1 MLALGVL
8 STGLAYLLFFRLIAQ
23 AGAAQA
29 MSVTYLIPLFGVFWG
44 WALLG
49 EPVTAAMAAAGAV
62 ILLGTAL
69 VVRQPGRSGKLR

>member
-29 MSVTYLIPLFGVFWG
+29 MSVTYLIPVFGVLWG
-44 WALLG
+44 WVLLG
-49 EPVTAAMAAAGAV
+49 EPLTAAMVAAGAV
-62 ILLGTAL
+62 ILAGTAL
-69 VVRQPGRSGKLR
+69 VVRPAQR